1 MEQTVEYVNQS
12 VGRRGW
18 EMNNNN
24 SNNNNQQTNQPTNQ
38 LRYRLPPN

>member
-12 VGRRGW
+12 VGTRGW

-24 SNNNNQQTNQPTNQ
+24 NNHQKTNQPTNQ